1 MSSFIAAN
9 PVIASGKAQIFE
21 VFDGIFH
28 NLLITGNLTSTANI
42 GLIEDLVVGNIQSN
56 VADIGRL
63 NANIVD
69 IIQLNVDS
77 ANIGQLNVDISNI
90 NQLIA
95 NVSNISQ
102 LNVDNANID
111 RMAANVSNIGQLNV
125 DSANIDHLTANIANI
140 NQLYV
145 DFANIEHLTSNTINA
160 INITA
165 DGNVSADYFIG
176 DGTRLTGINVNA
188 NVNVITDQYLLANV
202 VQSNIYLSAN
212 AVNQPNMLASLD
224 SSGKIFQQSLN
235 GYLVVPEGY
244 AANAAVRL
252 NLGGGGLPIGSIV
265 RQVDNGNSY
274 MLLDSPSNIDANWI
288 TFDGVIFPVNTVFG
302 RTGDVL
308 ATYGDYLDSYVE
320 LSDSVG
326 VVPAGNSVSEALTML
341 QDTKKDKINRQSM
354 WVANGS
360 QSISNATTIPIS
372 FETFRTTGASN
383 ATIISMAAGGVSSAI
398 FKNTGDDNL
407 FAIST
412 RVTFGNMASNGDSAV
427 VLSMNGNTS
436 SVNRLAES
444 YQTSTVPHPYHTQI
458 HSLSS
463 TVFIPSG
470 EFVEILAT
478 VDNNTSCSVDGLIS
492 FSQIN

>member
-63 NANIVD
+63 NANVVD

-77 ANIGQLNVDISNI
+77 ANINHLNVDISNI

-102 LNVDNANID
+102 LNVD
-111 RMAANVSNIGQLNV
+111 
-125 DSANIDHLTANIANI
+125 SANIVMMAANIANI
-140 NQLYV
+140 IQLNA
-145 DFANIEHLTSNTINA
+145 DFANIEHLTANTINA

-265 RQVDNGNSY
+265 RQIDNGNSY

-326 VVPAGNSVSEALTML
+326 VVPAGNAVSEALAML
-341 QDTKKDKINRQSM
+341 QVTKKDKINRQSM
-354 WVANGS
+354 WVTNGS
-360 QSISNATTIPIS
+360 QSISNTTTIPIS
-372 FETFRTTGASN
+372 FGSFKTTSASN
-383 ATIISMAAGGVSSAI
+383 ATIISMAAGGISSAM
-398 FKNTGDDNL
+398 FKNTGNDNL

-412 RVTFGNMASNGDSAV
+412 RVTFGNMANNGESTV
-427 VLSMNGNTS
+427 VMSMNGNTS

-444 YQTSTVPHPYHTQI
+444 YQTSVTPLHTQI

-470 EFVEILAT
+470 EFVEILVT
-478 VDNNTSCSVDGLIS
+478 VDNNVSCSVDGLIS

>member
-77 ANIGQLNVDISNI
+77 ANINHLNVDISNI

-102 LNVDNANID
+102 LNVDSANIGM
-111 RMAANVSNIGQLNV
+111 MAANIANIIQLNA
-125 DSANIDHLTANIANI
+125 DFANIDHLTA
-140 NQLYV
+140 
-145 DFANIEHLTSNTINA
+145 NTINA

-224 SSGKIFQQSLN
+224 SSGKIFQQSLD

-252 NLGGGGLPIGSIV
+252 GLGGGGLPIGSIV
-265 RQVDNGNSY
+265 RQIDNGNSY

-326 VVPAGNSVSEALTML
+326 IVPAGNSVSEALAML
-341 QDTKKDKINRQSM
+341 QVTKKDKINRQSM
-354 WVANGS
+354 WVTNGS
-360 QSISNATTIPIS
+360 QSISNTTTIPIS
-372 FETFRTTGASN
+372 FGSFKTTSASN
-383 ATIISMAAGGVSSAI
+383 ATIISMAAGGISSAM
-398 FKNTGDDNL
+398 FKNTGNDNL

-412 RVTFGNMASNGDSAV
+412 RVTFGNMANNGESTV
-427 VLSMNGNTS
+427 VMSMNGNTS

-444 YQTSTVPHPYHTQI
+444 YQTSVTPLYTQI

-478 VDNNTSCSVDGLIS
+478 VDNNISCSVDGLIS

>member
-102 LNVDNANID
+102 LNVD
-111 RMAANVSNIGQLNV
+111 
-125 DSANIDHLTANIANI
+125 SANIVMMAANIANI
-140 NQLYV
+140 IQLNA
-145 DFANIEHLTSNTINA
+145 DFANIEHLTANTINA

-265 RQVDNGNSY
+265 RQIDNGNSY

-326 VVPAGNSVSEALTML
+326 VVPAGNAVSEALAML
-341 QDTKKDKINRQSM
+341 QVTKKDKINRQSM
-354 WVANGS
+354 WVTNGS
-360 QSISNATTIPIS
+360 QSISNTTTIPIS
-372 FETFRTTGASN
+372 FGSFKTTSASN
-383 ATIISMAAGGVSSAI
+383 ATIISMAAGGISSAM
-398 FKNTGDDNL
+398 FKNTGNDNL

-412 RVTFGNMASNGDSAV
+412 RVTFGNMANNGESTV
-427 VLSMNGNTS
+427 VMSMNGNTS

-444 YQTSTVPHPYHTQI
+444 YQTSVTPLHTQI

>member
-42 GLIEDLVVGNIQSN
+42 GDVQNLVVDHIASN
-56 VADIGRL
+56 VADIVRM
-63 NANIVD
+63 NANIVN
-69 IIQLNVDS
+69 INQLLANTSNVNQLNVDS
-77 ANIGQLNVDISNI
+77 ADIDRMTANISNI
-90 NQLIA
+90 NQLYA
-95 NVSNISQ
+95 
-102 LNVDNANID
+102 DF
-111 RMAANVSNIGQLNV
+111 
-125 DSANIDHLTANIANI
+125 ANIDHLTANIANI
-140 NQLYV
+140 
-145 DFANIEHLTSNTINA
+145 NTINA

-252 NLGGGGLPIGSIV
+252 GLGGGGLPIGSIV
-265 RQVDNGNSY
+265 RQIDNGNSY

-320 LSDSVG
+320 LDESVG

-354 WVANGS
+354 WVTNGS
-360 QSISNATTIPIS
+360 QSISNTTIIPIS
-372 FETFRTTGASN
+372 FGSFKTTSASN
-383 ATIISMAAGGVSSAI
+383 ATIISMAAGGISSAM
-398 FKNTGDDNL
+398 FKNTGNDNL

-412 RVTFGNMASNGDSAV
+412 RVTFGNMANNGESTV
-427 VLSMNGNTS
+427 VMSMNGNTS

-444 YQTSTVPHPYHTQI
+444 YQTSVTPLHTQI

-478 VDNNTSCSVDGLIS
+478 ADNNVSCSVDGLIS